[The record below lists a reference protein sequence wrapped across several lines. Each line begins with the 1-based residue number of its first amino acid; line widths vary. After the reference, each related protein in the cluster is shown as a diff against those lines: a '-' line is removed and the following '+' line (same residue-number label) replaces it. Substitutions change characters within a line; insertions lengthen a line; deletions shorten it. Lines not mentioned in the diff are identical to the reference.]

1 MKRLITMSAAILIMS
16 GMALAQ
22 YGSQPQTSAPAQNK
36 APAAG
41 QTAPAAGQTA
51 PAAGQT
57 PPATGQAQ
65 PQTSA
70 PANRQ
75 PQAKTQEEYKAF
87 MTAVQKP
94 TPSDA
99 EQAAREFEVKYPDS
113 ELISLLF
120 YQVMAQYQK
129 ADNAEK
135 TIEMGRKA
143 IQHDPENT
151 AALILTGMVLSER
164 TRESDIDRDEKLAEA
179 QKDVTKALDN
189 AQQGK
194 FRIAANA
201 TPEQTEAFKNTVTYM
216 AYAALG
222 QIDLVKK
229 NDAAAEQ
236 NLNKALAIPQGQQDA
251 LTWLRLSLAL
261 DHQNKYPDALNAA
274 NKAVDLSASNPAVG
288 NLAKIEQSRLKQLT
302 AAPPKTAQASQPVST
317 TAPQTETVK
326 PQ

>member
-1 MKRLITMSAAILIMS
+1 MKRLIMMSAAVLIMS
-16 GMALAQ
+16 GLALAQ

-41 QTAPAAGQTA
+41 QTAPAAGQT
-51 PAAGQT
+51 

-70 PANRQ
+70 PANSQ

-129 ADNAEK
+129 ADNAAK

-179 QKDVTKALDN
+179 QKDVTKALEN

-194 FRIAANA
+194 FRIAASA

-222 QIDLVKK
+222 QIDLGKK
-229 NDAAAEQ
+229 NEAAAEQ

-302 AAPPKTAQASQPVST
+302 AAPPKPAQTSQPVST